1 MKEELSLKYKT
12 ALDNIKSSVQLSDE
26 LKTYLD
32 TEEDEDYKALISKF
46 ENEIH
51 EVYQQ
56 TANSNPLQLEAFE
69 AYLLDEGFEGL
80 YLPKAMGYSVLRGQI
95 NDNIKYI
102 RPQTH
107 FKNILNFI
115 INSANFEQ
123 IKQRVGQSIQI
134 GFALSSDIWITNII
148 EGVDNKRVKTFLQS
162 QKLNHYR
169 ERQLRNTGLVKY
181 RKQFQSL
188 NFETAYFPEST
199 GDLQQEAASIKN
211 FLTYRAHGDY
221 NNENLIP
228 VLSKFVDNKDL
239 HGSPDFYPIAVLI
252 GLYYKLDSNGQSSLK
267 SAFDHIRANNAQA
280 NDLFFDILND
290 IYSNKSAITIDAEK
304 NLSEVISRTS
314 QDKISKFLDVLD
326 NTNSKGYIHED
337 AVNGIRDFYYQH
349 EGLSAENEAVRNSI
363 LSKLSQFLSNLTVT
377 DYPEYFEI
385 NKTYTAYMDI
395 FSNQKFNQEV
405 KDYSLRYIKKCLKHY
420 KDKRSKEYQDIKKFV
435 KSSFL
440 DYGFMTEK
448 QLVELFKTKRKPR
461 K

>member
-12 ALDNIKSSVQLSDE
+12 ALDNVKSSIQLSDE

-46 ENEIH
+46 EGEIH
-51 EVYQQ
+51 ELYTQ
-56 TANSNPLQLEAFE
+56 TANNNPLQLEAFE
-69 AYLLDEGFEGL
+69 SYLLDDGFEGL
-80 YLPKAMGYSVLRGQI
+80 YLPKALGYSVLRGQI
-95 NDNIKYI
+95 NNSIKYI
-102 RPQTH
+102 RPQNH
-107 FKNILNFI
+107 FKNILEFI
-115 INSANFEQ
+115 FNSANFEQ

-148 EGVDNKRVKTFLQS
+148 DSVDNKRVKTFLQS
-162 QKLNHYR
+162 QKLNRYR
-169 ERQLRNTGLVKY
+169 EQQLRNTGLVKY

-188 NFETAYFPEST
+188 NFQTAYFPETT

-211 FLTYRAHGDY
+211 FLTYRAHGDF
-221 NNENLIP
+221 NNEHLIP
-228 VLSKFVDNKDL
+228 VLSKFVSNTSLYD
-239 HGSPDFYPIAVLI
+239 SPDFYPICALI
-252 GLYYKLDSNGQSSLK
+252 GLYYNLDPQGQTALK
-267 SAFDHIRANNAQA
+267 NALDHIRKSNPTA
-280 NDLFFDILND
+280 NDTFFDILNS
-290 IYSNKSAITIDAEK
+290 IYARKAAITIDAEK
-304 NLSEVISRTS
+304 NLSTVVSRNTADNISEFLNVI
-314 QDKISKFLDVLD
+314 D

-337 AVNGIRDFYYQH
+337 AINAIREFYYKN
-349 EGLSAENEAVRNSI
+349 EGLSAENEAIRNSI
-363 LSKLSQFLSNLTVT
+363 LSKLSQFLDNLTVT

-405 KDYSLRYIKKCLKHY
+405 KNYSLRYIKRCLKFY
-420 KDKRSKEYQDIKKFV
+420 KDKRSKEYQDIKKFI